1 LRSVRTH
8 RRALQRAAC
17 FIAAVLLAGSSVAR
31 SNDKDQDYRD
41 KDKGYKDK
49 IVALRVT
56 QQFFDEALPWRKK
69 SPEVVEGTAVVIS
82 KRLLLTQANLV
93 QSATFIQVEKLG
105 RADWIPA
112 RLVHQDSA
120 INLALLTVDQP
131 GFFDDL
137 EPAQIAANV
146 ATRGP
151 VHSVRWKDRQLEV
164 SNSRPGRIE
173 VLESPYGSVHHA
185 FLRLS
190 TDFSSGG
197 HAEPVF
203 AGDELIGLTVMQ
215 DGQMATVI
223 PAEILKAYAESPARE
238 GDTDRYRGFA
248 SIGSLRW
255 QTNTDPALVAYL
267 GLEGEPRGA
276 FIRQVPWGSTG
287 CSSLRPRDILLALD
301 GHEIDAIGNYEHP
314 LYGQL
319 RFDQIVVEGHS
330 PGDVIP
336 ARVFRDRQLL
346 DVEIELR
353 TSPSSARLI
362 PWRRSDSDPPYL
374 VAGGFVFRE
383 LDGRYLS
390 IWGTDWRTQAP
401 NQLVY
406 FNDLLG
412 IAQSPEH
419 RRIILVTQVLPSE
432 YNIGYHGVADL
443 PVKSINGY
451 PIDSI
456 ADVEQAFGQPKDGLQ
471 RILFY
476 PNSTINEVVL
486 DASTL
491 EAATAAILA
500 DYEVPERLR
509 LPEGALPDLGPPCP
523 EGTTSRSV
531 LSD

>member
-1 LRSVRTH
+1 MRTD
-8 RRALQRAAC
+8 RRAIFRAAC
-17 FIAAVLLAGSSVAR
+17 LIAALFVAGDSAAR
-31 SNDKDQDYRD
+31 SDDTDKDSQEKQYRA
-41 KDKGYKDK
+41 K

-56 QQFFDEALPWRKK
+56 QQYFDEALPWTKK

-93 QSATFIQVEKLG
+93 QNATFIQVEKLG

-112 RLVHQDSA
+112 RLVHRDSA
-120 INLALLTVDQP
+120 INLALLTVDEP

-137 EPAQIAANV
+137 EPTRIASNV
-146 ATRGP
+146 DTKGP
-151 VHSVRWKDRQLEV
+151 VHSVRWMERQLEV

-190 TDFSSGG
+190 TDFSNGG
-197 HAEPVF
+197 HGEPVF
-203 AGDELIGLTVMQ
+203 AGNQLIGLTVMQ

-223 PAEILKAYAESPARE
+223 PAEILKAYAESPARD
-238 GDTDRYRGFA
+238 GDTEHYRGFA

-287 CSSLRPRDILLALD
+287 CSSLRPHDILLELD
-301 GHEIDAIGNYEHP
+301 GHEIDAIGNYNHP

-319 RFDQIVVEGHS
+319 RFDNIVVEGHA
-330 PGDVIP
+330 PGDVVP
-336 ARVFRDRQLL
+336 ARVFRDRKFL

-353 TSPSSARLI
+353 PNPSSARLI
-362 PWRRSDSDPPYL
+362 PWRRSDSAPPYL
-374 VAGGFVFRE
+374 VAGGFLFRE
-383 LDGRYLS
+383 LDGRYLYT
-390 IWGTDWRTQAP
+390 WGSDWRTQAP

-406 FNDLLG
+406 FYDLLG
-412 IAQSPEH
+412 VAQSPDR
-419 RRIILVTQVLPSE
+419 RRIIIVSQVLPSE
-432 YNIGYHGVADL
+432 YNIGYHGLSDL
-443 PVKSINGY
+443 PVKAINGQ

-456 ADVEQAFGQPKDGLQ
+456 ADVEQAFEKPVDGFQ

-476 PNSTINEVVL
+476 PNSTIREAVL
-486 DASTL
+486 DAATF
-491 EAATAAILA
+491 EAATDAILA
-500 DYEVPERLR
+500 AYEVPDRLR
-509 LPEGALPDLGPPCP
+509 LPSEPLPDLGPTCDD
-523 EGTTSRSV
+523 GAALQSMV
-531 LSD
+531 SD